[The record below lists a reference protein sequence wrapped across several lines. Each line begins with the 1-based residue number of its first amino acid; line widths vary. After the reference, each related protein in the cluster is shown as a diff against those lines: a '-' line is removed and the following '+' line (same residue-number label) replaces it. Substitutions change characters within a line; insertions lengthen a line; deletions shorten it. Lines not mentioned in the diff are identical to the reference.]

1 MVLPKWWESRSSPVS
16 LKSLVAM
23 RSEAFFLEKL
33 SGFMRYHFAQLAA
46 LCRKHPVAPKVIFA
60 PTLQIG
66 HNLGSALVRQG
77 VSWVNAHFTTPLS
90 WAQRSAAPALEADA
104 RRPVSQDAEY
114 FFMQQALRAADWP
127 GDHPYATAYAAIAL
141 AETFLTTIRSLR
153 LAGMS
158 AEELAA
164 STGEASLERR
174 NFIRIYRDWE
184 EWIETGKFY
193 DDADLYAQAMRAR
206 PTPGLVVALFDETPL
221 PELAFRFVEGLSPS
235 LVRIGRSADAY
246 GLPPPQESACKRFAR
261 TPTIPAADG
270 SVGPAGDSY
279 RMRQGTV
286 PDGGNGEAAGL
297 RLREAVGTGNE
308 VRGALREA
316 LHAGAKLDEIELV
329 YTSED
334 PYLPLIVDVLDGLQI
349 PARYAAGIPAT
360 LNRAGQ
366 SLLGFYQWM
375 AADCAPEALV
385 SLLRSRLLYV
395 DEPGAVA
402 AAADAALAAGMRGGR
417 SAWDNDGADGVK
429 SDRKRLWGR
438 LNRWAESVPD
448 DAVEYKAFAE
458 RGVRKT
464 MNLLDRLYKT
474 VPDSPSVSLEDVVES
489 GRRFLKRFVP
499 RRDREGRGQ
508 AVIESLDTRLQGLLA
523 ESDVAAGATDRLTD
537 LAQALVY
544 SLERH
549 KTQATVA
556 RAGHLYVVPLER
568 GGYTGRKHTLIV
580 GLAEN
585 TFPGAGIE
593 DPILLDEER
602 ERISDGRLPL
612 QRARPGETV
621 WNLVRLMGMADSRLL
636 LTANRRDLVEGR
648 EVYPSPVFE
657 QLGELFLA
665 AKKEKQEYGIVPEP
679 QQALTSVGISLGL
692 RDDPSVLADVLQKY
706 PALDRGLEAVRA
718 RAKPGYGPYDGLLG
732 EAALSLRPGASDEV
746 LSASRIETLTACPYR
761 YFLRYV
767 LRAQPPDI
775 RDARPGH
782 WLTAAEFGGL
792 LHGILHK
799 FMTALSQRGESPD
812 PDKHTDWLRELMH
825 EGLSSRSARIPVRE
839 QTGYETD
846 VRRLWRALRIFLN
859 EESGRRGVRPAGF
872 EVRFGHGASDGAS
885 EDGPLD
891 SPDPVEIR
899 LSDEVRFFLRGAID
913 RVDETPEGY
922 EVWDYKSGSASSYNA
937 GNLLADGQ
945 RLQWALYAFALD
957 ELLAAQGAPGRTG
970 RGGYFFPNERE
981 HGLRVA
987 NPKPGKEVV
996 AAMLQPFFDLAEQ
1009 GAFLHVHKK
1018 GGVCRFCDYKSV
1030 CESEG
1035 KLKKDVAEAL
1045 KTWPDSSADAWPLSL
1060 VATLENWMEA

>member
-1 MVLPKWWESRSSPVS
+1 MTSDS
-16 LKSLVAM
+16 
-23 RSEAFFLEKL
+23 
-33 SGFMRYHFAQLAA
+33 MRYQFAQLAA
-46 LCRKHPVAPKVIFA
+46 LCRKHPVAPKVVFV

-66 HNLGSALVRQG
+66 YNLGTSLARLG
-77 VSWVNAHFTTPLS
+77 VSWANLHVTTPLR
-90 WAQRSAAPALEADA
+90 WAQRLAEPSLEATG
-104 RRPVSQDAEY
+104 RRLVSQDADY
-114 FFMQQALRAADWP
+114 FFMQQMLRQTDWP
-127 GDHPYATAYAAIAL
+127 EGHPYATAYAAMAL
-141 AETFLTTIRSLR
+141 AETFLQTIRSLR
-153 LAGMS
+153 LASMS

-164 STGEASLERR
+164 STDGMSLERR
-174 NFIRIYRDWE
+174 NFVHIYRSYEQWL
-184 EWIETGKFY
+184 GARALY
-193 DDADLYAQAMRAR
+193 DQADLYRRAMRR
-206 PTPGLVVALFDETPL
+206 TPMRGLVVAVFDETPL
-221 PELAFRFVEGLSPS
+221 PELAFRFVKGLSPS
-235 LVRIGRSADAY
+235 LVRIGRSADVY
-246 GLPPPQESACKRFAR
+246 GLPPPQESACKRFAL
-261 TPTIPAADG
+261 TPTIAAANG
-270 SVGPAGDSY
+270 AVGPAGDSY
-279 RMRQGTV
+279 RMRH
-286 PDGGNGEAAGL
+286 GNGADRENSEAADL
-297 RLREAVGTGNE
+297 LLREAVGTGNE
-308 VRGALREA
+308 VRGALREV
-316 LHAGAKLDEIELV
+316 LHTGAKLDEIELV

-334 PYLPLIVDVLDGLQI
+334 PYLPLIVDVLDGLKI

-375 AADCAPEALV
+375 AADCEPELLV

-402 AAADAALAAGMRGGR
+402 AAADAVLAAGMRGGR
-417 SAWDNDGADGVK
+417 SAWENDGAGGVK
-429 SDRKRLWGR
+429 SDRKRLVAR
-438 LNRWAESVPD
+438 LNRWAEAVPD
-448 DAVEYKAFAE
+448 DAAEYKAFAE
-458 RGVRKT
+458 GAVRKT
-464 MNLLDRLYKT
+464 MNLLDRFYKT

-508 AVIESLDTRLQGLLA
+508 AVIESLDNRLQSILS
-523 ESDVAAGATDRLTD
+523 ESDMAAGATDRLTD

-556 RAGHLYVVPLER
+556 RPGHLYVVPLER
-568 GGYTGRKHTLIV
+568 GGYTGRKHTVIV
-580 GLAEN
+580 GLAET

-602 ERISDGRLPL
+602 ERISGGRLPL

-621 WNLVRLMGMADSRLL
+621 WNLVRLLGMADSRIL

-657 QLGELFLA
+657 QLGELFGG
-665 AKKEKQEYGIVPEP
+665 AKQVYRIVPEP
-679 QQALTSVGISLGL
+679 RRALTSVGISLGL
-692 RDDPSVLADVLQKY
+692 RDAPSVLADVLQKY
-706 PALDRGLEAVRA
+706 PALHQGLEAVRA
-718 RAKPGYGPYDGLLG
+718 RAEPGYYGAYDGLLG
-732 EAALSLRPGASDEV
+732 QATPALRPGGADET

-761 YFLRYV
+761 YFLQYV

-775 RDARPGH
+775 RDVRPGH

-812 PDKHTDWLRELMH
+812 PDKHTNWLRELMH
-825 EGLSSRSARIPVRE
+825 EGLASRKARIPVRE

-846 VRRLWRALRIFLN
+846 VRRLARALRIFLN
-859 EESGRRGVRPAGF
+859 EESARTDVRPAGF
-872 EVRFGHGASDGAS
+872 EVRFGWGASDGAS

-891 SPDPVEIR
+891 SPDPVAIH

-913 RVDETPEGY
+913 RVDEAADGY

-937 GNLLADGQ
+937 GDLLADGQ

-957 ELLAAQGAPGRTG
+957 ELLAEQGLPGRTV

-981 HGLRVA
+981 HGLRIHNPTPRKEEVA
-987 NPKPGKEVV
+987 G
-996 AAMLQPFFDLAEQ
+996 MLKPFFDLAEQ

-1018 GGVCRFCDYKSV
+1018 QDVCRFCDYKSV

-1035 KLKKDVAEAL
+1035 KREKDVLEAL
-1045 KTWPDSSADAWPLSL
+1045 KDWREPSAGDSSLSL
-1060 VATLENWMEA
+1060 ASALENWLGA